1 MKLWRN
7 TLGLMVGAGFAGLVG
22 STALAADDTLTVG
35 MPVAQTEFM
44 ALFDQALAGGF
55 MLAVEEINAAGGID
69 GRIKIE
75 VIQKDTR
82 SDAAQSLLLS
92 QEMID
97 DGAEVLFIS
106 SGTADVFAAGPM
118 ISAAEKL
125 ALTASTNPSFQA
137 VAGDYIKTLGPGDN
151 QSGSALATF
160 ARESLGINTAFLVIS
175 PDDPFTANSPR
186 YFAEIFEKKGGK
198 IVGEASFNLFQG
210 EFGTIVQQ
218 IKNMETQPD
227 AIMTYMFEPDFPV
240 FAKQLRAAGITSK
253 IIVGDGIDTPS
264 VVPLSD
270 SVSGIYHFT
279 TLPEGV
285 SDAPQFANLIGVIR
299 DAYGA
304 DMTLDAFTAWGYTS
318 AKLVEAA
325 VIATG
330 STDAKDL
337 NAWISNLEN
346 YDSGT
351 ASLTWKGVG
360 SQPLAD
366 YHFVELKDGARVY
379 LGSARVDPADIPAA
393 ID

>member
-1 MKLWRN
+1 MKHW
-7 TLGLMVGAGFAGLVG
+7 TKP
-22 STALAADDTLTVG
+22 LAAASFGIAALLGTASLADDATLTVG

-69 GRIKIE
+69 GRIKID
-75 VIQKDTR
+75 VLQKDTR
-82 SDAAQSLLLS
+82 SDAAQSLLLA
-92 QEMID
+92 QEMMD
-97 DGAEVLFIS
+97 EGAEVLFIS
-106 SGTADVFAAGPM
+106 SGTADVFAAGPA
-118 ISAAEKL
+118 ISAREKL

-160 ARESLGINTAFLVIS
+160 ARETLGVDTAFLVIS

-186 YFAEIFEKKGGK
+186 YFAEIFEKKGGT

-218 IKNMETQPD
+218 IKNLDEEPD

-240 FAKQLRAAGITSK
+240 FAKQLRAAGINSK
-253 IIVGDGIDTPS
+253 LIVGDGIDTPS
-264 VVPLSD
+264 VVPLSE
-270 SVSGIYHFT
+270 SVDGIYHFT
-279 TLPEGV
+279 TLPEGI
-285 SDAPQFANLIGVIR
+285 SDDPQFAGVVSVIR
-299 DAYGA
+299 DAYGPE
-304 DMTLDAFTAWGYTS
+304 MTLDAFTVWGYTS

-337 NAWISNLEN
+337 NAWISEQEN

-351 ASLTWKGVG
+351 AKLTWKGVG

-379 LGSARVDPADIPAA
+379 LGSARVDPSDIPDP
-393 ID
+393 IQ

>member
-7 TLGLMVGAGFAGLVG
+7 TAGLIVGAGFAGLVG

-44 ALFDQALAGGF
+44 ALYDQALAGGF
-55 MLAVEEINAAGGID
+55 LLAVEEINAAGGID
-69 GRIKIE
+69 GRIMID

-82 SDAAQSLLLS
+82 SDAAQSMLLS

-125 ALTASTNPSFQA
+125 ALTASTNPSVQA
-137 VAGDYIKTLGPGDN
+137 VAGDYIKTLGAGDN

-160 ARESLGINTAFLVIS
+160 ARESLGVDTAFLVIS

-186 YFAEIFEKKGGK
+186 YFAEIFEKKGGTV
-198 IVGEASFNLFQG
+198 VGEASFNLFQG

-218 IKNMETQPD
+218 IKNMDTQPD

-264 VVPLSD
+264 VVPLSE
-270 SVSGIYHFT
+270 SISGIYHFT
-279 TLPEGV
+279 TLPEGI

-318 AKLVEAA
+318 AKLVESA

-337 NAWISNLEN
+337 NEWISNLEN

-379 LGSARVDPADIPAA
+379 LGSARVDPADIPDA
-393 ID
+393 IN

>member
-1 MKLWRN
+1 MKFWRN
-7 TLGLMVGAGFAGLVG
+7 TVGVAVGAGLAGLVG
-22 STALAADDTLTVG
+22 STSMAADETLTVG

-55 MLAVEEINAAGGID
+55 LLAVEEINSAGGID
-69 GRIKIE
+69 GRIKIN

-82 SDAAQSLLLS
+82 SDAAQSMLLS

-137 VAGDYIKTLGPGDN
+137 VAGDYVKTLGPGDN

-160 ARESLGINTAFLVIS
+160 ARESLGIETAFLVVS

-218 IKNMETQPD
+218 IKNMGTQPD

-253 IIVGDGIDTPS
+253 LIVGDGIDTPS
-264 VVPLSD
+264 VVPLSE

-279 TLPEGV
+279 TLPEGI
-285 SDAPQFANLIGVIR
+285 SDAPQFANLVGAIR
-299 DAYGA
+299 AAYGPE
-304 DMTLDAFTAWGYTS
+304 MTLDAFTAWGYTS

-330 STDAKDL
+330 STEAPVL
-337 NAWISNLEN
+337 NDWISNLEN

-351 ASLTWKGVG
+351 AKLTWKGIG

-393 ID
+393 IE

>member
-1 MKLWRN
+1 MKIWKN
-7 TLGLMVGAGFAGLVG
+7 TVGVAVGAGLAGLVG
-22 STALAADDTLTVG
+22 SASFAGDDTLTIG

-44 ALFDQALAGGF
+44 AIFDQALAGGF
-55 MLAVEEINAAGGID
+55 LLAVEEINAAGGID
-69 GRIKIE
+69 GRIKID

-82 SDAAQSLLLS
+82 SDAAQSMLLS
-92 QEMID
+92 QEMIE

-118 ISAAEKL
+118 ISASEKL

-137 VAGDYIKTLGPGDN
+137 VAGDYVKTLGPGDN

-160 ARESLGINTAFLVIS
+160 ARETLGVETAFLVVS

-186 YFAEIFEKKGGK
+186 YFAEIFEKKGGR

-253 IIVGDGIDTPS
+253 LIVGDGIDTPS
-264 VVPLSD
+264 VVPLSE

-279 TLPEGV
+279 TLPEGI
-285 SDAPQFANLIGVIR
+285 SDAPQFANLVGTIR
-299 DAYGA
+299 AAYGA
-304 DMTLDAFTAWGYTS
+304 EMNLDAFTAWGYTS

-330 STDAKDL
+330 STDAPAL
-337 NAWISNLEN
+337 NDWISDLEN

-351 ASLTWKGVG
+351 AKLTWKGIG

-393 ID
+393 IE

>member
-1 MKLWRN
+1 MKFWRN
-7 TLGLMVGAGFAGLVG
+7 TVGVAVGAGLAGLVG
-22 STALAADDTLTVG
+22 STSMAADETLTVG

-55 MLAVEEINAAGGID
+55 LLAVEEINSAGGID
-69 GRIKIE
+69 GRIKIN

-82 SDAAQSLLLS
+82 SDAAQSMLLS

-137 VAGDYIKTLGPGDN
+137 VAGDYVKTLGPGDN

-160 ARESLGINTAFLVIS
+160 ARESLGIETAFLVVS

-253 IIVGDGIDTPS
+253 LIVGDGIDTPS
-264 VVPLSD
+264 VVPLSE

-279 TLPEGV
+279 TLPEGI
-285 SDAPQFANLIGVIR
+285 SDAPQFANLVGAIR
-299 DAYGA
+299 AAYGPE
-304 DMTLDAFTAWGYTS
+304 MTLDAFTAWGYTS

-330 STDAKDL
+330 STEAPVL
-337 NAWISNLEN
+337 NDWISNLEN

-351 ASLTWKGVG
+351 AKLTWKGIG

-393 ID
+393 IE

>member
-1 MKLWRN
+1 MKIWKN
-7 TLGLMVGAGFAGLVG
+7 TVGVAVGAGLAGLVG
-22 STALAADDTLTVG
+22 SASFAGDDTLTIG

-44 ALFDQALAGGF
+44 AIFDQALAGGF
-55 MLAVEEINAAGGID
+55 LLAVEEINAAGGID
-69 GRIKIE
+69 GRIKID

-82 SDAAQSLLLS
+82 SDAAQSMLLS
-92 QEMID
+92 QEMIE

-118 ISAAEKL
+118 ISASEKL

-137 VAGDYIKTLGPGDN
+137 VAGDYVKTLGPGDN

-160 ARESLGINTAFLVIS
+160 ARETLGVETAFLVVS

-253 IIVGDGIDTPS
+253 LIVGDGIDTPS
-264 VVPLSD
+264 VVPLSG

-279 TLPEGV
+279 TLPEGI
-285 SDAPQFANLIGVIR
+285 SDAPQFANLVGTIR
-299 DAYGA
+299 AAYGPE
-304 DMTLDAFTAWGYTS
+304 MNLDAFTAWGYTS

-330 STDAKDL
+330 STDAPAL
-337 NAWISNLEN
+337 NDWISDLEN

-351 ASLTWKGVG
+351 AKLTWKGIG

-393 ID
+393 IE

>member
-1 MKLWRN
+1 MKFWRN
-7 TLGLMVGAGFAGLVG
+7 TVGIAVGAGLAGLVG
-22 STALAADDTLTVG
+22 STSLAADETLTVG

-55 MLAVEEINAAGGID
+55 LLAVEEINAAGGID
-69 GRIKIE
+69 GRIKIK

-82 SDAAQSLLLS
+82 SDAAQSMLLS

-160 ARESLGINTAFLVIS
+160 ARESLGVETAFLVVS

-186 YFAEIFEKKGGK
+186 YFAEVFEKKGGK

-253 IIVGDGIDTPS
+253 LIVGDGIDTPS
-264 VVPLSD
+264 VVPLSE

-279 TLPEGV
+279 TLPEGI
-285 SDAPQFANLIGVIR
+285 SDAPQFADLIGTIR
-299 DAYGA
+299 AAYGA
-304 DMTLDAFTAWGYTS
+304 EMDLDAFTAWGYTS

-330 STDAKDL
+330 STDAPAL
-337 NAWISNLEN
+337 NEWISNLEN

-351 ASLTWKGVG
+351 AKLTWKGIG

-393 ID
+393 IQ